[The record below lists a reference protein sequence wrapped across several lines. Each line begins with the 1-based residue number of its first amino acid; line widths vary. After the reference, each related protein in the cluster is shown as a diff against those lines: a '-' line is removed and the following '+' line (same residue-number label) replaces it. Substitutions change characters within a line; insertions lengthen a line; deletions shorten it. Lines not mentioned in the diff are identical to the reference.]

1 MALEK
6 SIEILSIQKVAS
18 VDDLSDVVTHMRFS
32 RVGTDGDDV
41 VRMNGMVELPSPDSD
56 NFVEISKIT
65 EEMAI
70 KWVAD
75 NHDMAHFDSM
85 LEEKIERLKGEVALP
100 WVEETP
106 APSDSEEASEE
117 APAEEETEE

>member
-18 VDDLSDVVTHMRFS
+18 LDELSDVVTHMRFS
-32 RVGTDGDDV
+32 RVGKDGDNA

-56 NFVEISKIT
+56 NFVEISNIT

-106 APSDSEEASEE
+106 APSDDEAASEE
-117 APAEEETEE
+117 EAEEETEE

>member
-1 MALEK
+1 MREGQK

-18 VDDLSDVVTHMRFS
+18 LDDLSDVVTHMRFS
-32 RVGTDGDDV
+32 RVGKDGDDV

-65 EEMAI
+65 QEMAI

-75 NHDMAHFDSM
+75 NHDMAQNNSVRQNTRTQHEHEQHGS
-85 LEEKIERLKGEVALP
+85 
-100 WVEETP
+100 TNQ
-106 APSDSEEASEE
+106 
-117 APAEEETEE
+117 

>member
-18 VDDLSDVVTHMRFS
+18 LDDLSDVVTHMRFS
-32 RVGTDGDDV
+32 RVGKDGDDV